1 MLTAQHYFS
10 SPRGGSTWLPPV
22 AILGHT
28 RDGEKGLEALV
39 RLLGRSASMAQ
50 WVASRSRFRKGW
62 RKCQNANQGN
72 SPP

>member
-28 RDGEKGLEALV
+28 RDGEKGPEALV
-39 RLLGRSASMAQ
+39 RLLGPERVDGA
-50 WVASRSRFRKGW
+50 VG
-62 RKCQNANQGN
+62 CQHV
-72 SPP
+72 SL